1 MSLKK
6 NNEEI
11 KIEFPNNSL
20 IAILVGNHSVN
31 IIKLEKLINVNIN
44 LFGNQFH
51 ISGKMEKIN
60 LAKLILANVYNKLSN
75 KKIDNTNFEFSDF
88 VTEFRMLSGKINLNS
103 TLSPKLDKIIDYKFE
118 TWKKT
123 IIPKSLGQESYFKAL
138 NNYELVFG
146 LGPAGTGKSYL
157 AVAKVIDL

>member
-51 ISGKMEKIN
+51 ISGKLEKIN
-60 LAKLILANVYNKLSN
+60 LAKSILANVYNKLSN

-88 VTEFRMLSGKINLNS
+88 ETEFRMLSGKINLNS
-103 TLSPKLDKIIDYKFE
+103 TLNPKLDKIIDYKFE
-118 TWKKT
+118 T
-123 IIPKSLGQESYFKAL
+123 
-138 NNYELVFG
+138 
-146 LGPAGTGKSYL
+146 
-157 AVAKVIDL
+157 